1 MKDQSRYRFTE
12 IMIFSVLWAFVFTV
26 PVMLSFNRG
35 QFNVPRVQHELIRI
49 LPFFLLFYI
58 HHYFLF
64 RLFHQG
70 KKVLYILFNTLAI
83 IAVVIVASNLDFI
96 FRLLELPVPHHPPGP
111 EQQNMIARYF
121 YNFLISILVVGL
133 NLAIRITFH
142 WMLSQKKYEQ
152 LQKENY
158 RTELELLRHQVSP
171 HFFMNTLNNIHAL
184 IDFDSEKAKSSI
196 VKLSKLMRVLLRN
209 GEKNE
214 YYLKDEITFLKDYI
228 DLMRIRMTD
237 DVEVQVVF
245 PENTPDVKI
254 PPLLFISLLENAFK
268 HGIKESGKSFIH
280 LNMEIRNNQLSTH
293 ILNSKGST
301 TTSGTDDFHIGL
313 ENSEKRFDLIYGNN
327 HTFSVNET
335 DALFEVQI
343 IIPLI

>member
-12 IMIFSVLWAFVFTV
+12 IMIFSVMWAFVFTV
-26 PVMLSFNRG
+26 PVMLSFNGG
-35 QFNVPRVQHELIRI
+35 QFNIPRVQHELIRI
-49 LPFFLLFYI
+49 LPFFFLFYI

-64 RLFHQG
+64 RLFHQN
-70 KKVLYILFNTLAI
+70 KKNLYFLLNTLTI
-83 IAVVIVASNLDFI
+83 IAVVIVTANLDFI
-96 FRLLELPVPHHPPGP
+96 FRLLSLPVPQRPPGP

-133 NLAIRITFH
+133 NLAIRISFR
-142 WMLSQKKYEQ
+142 WMQSQKNFEQ
-152 LQKENY
+152 LQKENF

-184 IDFDSEKAKSSI
+184 IDFDSEKAKASI
-196 VKLSKLMRVLLRN
+196 VRLSKLMRVLLRD

-214 YYLKDEITFLKDYI
+214 YYLRDEITFLKDYI

-237 DVEVQVVF
+237 DVDVQFTF
-245 PENTPDVKI
+245 PEKIPDVKI

-280 LNMEIRNNQLSTH
+280 MNMEMHDNQLSTV
-293 ILNSKGST
+293 IRNSKGTPS
-301 TTSGTDDFHIGL
+301 SVNPDDFHIGL
-313 ENSEKRFDLIYGNN
+313 ENSGKRFALIYENK

-335 DALFEVQI
+335 DAVFEVQI
-343 IIPLI
+343 NIPLL